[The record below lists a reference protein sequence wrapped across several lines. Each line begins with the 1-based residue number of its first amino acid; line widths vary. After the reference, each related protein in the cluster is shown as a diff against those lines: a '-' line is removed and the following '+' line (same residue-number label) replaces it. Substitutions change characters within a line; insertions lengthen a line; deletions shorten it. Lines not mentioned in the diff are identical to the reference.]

1 MKTKKRSKKM
11 TKTPFARP
19 SRLKRTPKKKETK
32 TKMKKKR
39 KRKILAPD
47 QAALLVPFQKSP
59 TEGRRINSGNFRDL
73 F

>member
-1 MKTKKRSKKM
+1 
-11 TKTPFARP
+11 
-19 SRLKRTPKKKETK
+19 
-32 TKMKKKR
+32 MKKKR

-59 TEGRRINSGNFRDL
+59 TEGRRIKSGNFRDL